1 MHLTVP
7 SHWSRSIV
15 TGGRDES
22 ERVVTIVVAR
32 RDVAGIMIHQAEV
45 ANPRR
50 AIDEVKS
57 GGVEFIEGKP
67 QPMTAEQADRAAKA
81 DAVRFLA
88 ALGLNT

>member
-32 RDVAGIMIHQAEV
+32 IQIVQAQRFAGEQGQS
-45 ANPRR
+45 
-50 AIDEVKS
+50 AIDPPTSET
-57 GGVEFIEGKP
+57 P
-67 QPMTAEQADRAAKA
+67 ANRMD
-81 DAVRFLA
+81 
-88 ALGLNT
+88 

>member
-32 RDVAGIMIHQAEV
+32 TLPLNRGRANNLIDVEDGSWTSSSIV
-45 ANPRR
+45 
-50 AIDEVKS
+50 
-57 GGVEFIEGKP
+57 
-67 QPMTAEQADRAAKA
+67 
-81 DAVRFLA
+81 
-88 ALGLNT
+88 